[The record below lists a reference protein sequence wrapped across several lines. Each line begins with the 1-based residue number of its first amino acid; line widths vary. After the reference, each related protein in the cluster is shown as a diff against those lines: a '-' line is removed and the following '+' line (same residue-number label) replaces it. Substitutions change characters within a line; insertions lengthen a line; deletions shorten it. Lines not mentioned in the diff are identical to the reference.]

1 MTKLT
6 QKRCPWCEQADDYR
20 RYHDEQ
26 WGRPVTDPVELFA
39 KLCLDGQQAGLSW
52 LTILRKQAGY
62 EAAFYGL
69 DPEKIVE
76 MPDNE
81 RQQLYSNPEIIRSK
95 AKIDAIFVN
104 AQAYIKMRNQGLNF
118 SHWLWQFIG
127 GKPQIN
133 GYRTLSEVPTES
145 EASQA
150 MAKALKQQGFKFV
163 GPTICYAFM
172 QAVGMMND
180 HLVDCHC
187 YQPVCEQ
194 MRQFTPLDT

>member
-20 RYHDEQ
+20 RYHDQQ
-26 WGRPVTDPVELFA
+26 WGRPVTDSIELFA

-62 EAAFYGL
+62 EAAFHGL
-69 DPEKIVE
+69 NPEKIVTMADE
-76 MPDNE
+76 E
-81 RQQLYSNPEIIRSK
+81 RQKLYHNPEIIRSK

-104 AQAYIKMRNQGLNF
+104 ADAYMKMQRDGIHF
-118 SHWLWQFIG
+118 SRWLWQFIG
-127 GKPQIN
+127 GTPQIN
-133 GYRTLSEVPTES
+133 AYRTLDEVPTES
-145 EASQA
+145 EASRE

-194 MRQFTPLDT
+194 MRHFTPLDN